1 MPGLLPARAG
11 GEALTNPGDPR
22 PGGAGATPLYP
33 FVGIPSF
40 LRAPVVERLEP
51 GAADIAVLGVPLD
64 EGQPFIPG
72 ARFGPRAIREQSA
85 RFISTGDGCFDPRTG
100 QTLLA
105 HEIEHQ
111 RIADVGDVPVL
122 TTDVETT
129 FARITDAVGALR
141 RSRALPVVLGGDH
154 SISFPVVRAFDE
166 PLTVVQF
173 DAHLDYAQV
182 QGGLRYTN
190 AHAFPHIARMD
201 SVDRILQVGIRSL
214 RTSRGA
220 YEATLADGNEVI
232 GPAAIRERGA
242 EALLAHVPAGRPCY
256 VTLDMDVLDGAL
268 VPGIVSAEPDGLT
281 YAELRDTLRALAERA
296 DVVGVDLVEVNPMV
310 DLRSGATAYLAAN
323 LLVVLLGA
331 IAAQPRWVRRHEGR
345 SA

>member
-1 MPGLLPARAG
+1 MTHPSEPAW
-11 GEALTNPGDPR
+11 ET
-22 PGGAGATPLYP
+22 AGATPQYP
-33 FVGIPSF
+33 FVGISSF

-51 GAADIAVLGVPLD
+51 GAADIAVLGIPFD

-72 ARFGPRAIREQSA
+72 ARFGPRALREQSI

-100 QTLLA
+100 QSLLA
-105 HEIEHQ
+105 YEIEHQ
-111 RIADVGDVPVL
+111 RIADAGDVPVL

-129 FARITDAVGALR
+129 FGRITDAVACLR
-141 RSRALPVVLGGDH
+141 RAGALPVILGGDH
-154 SISFPVVRAFDE
+154 SITYPIVRAFDE

-190 AHAFPHIARMD
+190 AHAFPHIARMEA
-201 SVDRILQVGIRSL
+201 VDRILQVGIRSL

-220 YEATLADGNEVI
+220 YEATCADGNQVL
-232 GPAAIRERGA
+232 GPDVIREGGA
-242 EALLAHVPAGRPCY
+242 EALLAHVPPDRPCY
-256 VTLDMDVLDGAL
+256 VTVDMDVLDGAL

-281 YAELRDTLRALAERA
+281 YAELRDALRALAERA
-296 DVVGVDLVEVNPMV
+296 DIVGVDLVEVNPLV

-331 IAAQPRWVRRHEGR
+331 IAAQPRWVQHREGR

>member
-1 MPGLLPARAG
+1 MTQASEPS
-11 GEALTNPGDPR
+11 
-22 PGGAGATPLYP
+22 GATPVYP

-40 LRAPVVERLEP
+40 LRAPVMERLDP
-51 GAADIAVLGVPLD
+51 GTIDMAVLGVPID

-72 ARFGPRAIREQSA
+72 ARFGPRAIREQSV

-100 QTLLA
+100 QSLLA
-105 HEIEHQ
+105 HEIEHR
-111 RIADVGDVPVL
+111 RIADLGDVPVL

-129 FARITDAVGALR
+129 FGRITETVGAIR
-141 RSRALPVVLGGDH
+141 RSGALPVILGGDH
-154 SISFPVVRAFDE
+154 SITYPIVRAFDE

-173 DAHLDYAQV
+173 DAHLDYAQP
-182 QGGLRYTN
+182 QGALRYTN
-190 AHAFPHIARMD
+190 AHAFPQIARMG

-220 YEATLADGNEVI
+220 YEATRADGNEVI
-232 GPAAIRERGA
+232 GPDAIRERGA
-242 EALLAHVPAGRPCY
+242 DALLAHVPAERPCY

-296 DVVGVDLVEVNPMV
+296 DIVGVDLVEVNPMV

-331 IAAQPRWVRRHEGR
+331 IAAQPRWAQPRAGR

>member
-1 MPGLLPARAG
+1 MSAPDGPA
-11 GEALTNPGDPR
+11 GE
-22 PGGAGATPLYP
+22 TPLYP

-40 LRAPVVERLEP
+40 LRAPVVEHLEP
-51 GAADIAVLGVPLD
+51 GAADIGVVGVPID

-100 QTLLA
+100 QALLA
-105 HEIEHQ
+105 REIKER
-111 RIADVGDVPVL
+111 RIADLGDVAVL

-129 FARITDAVGALR
+129 FERITAAVAGVRAAG
-141 RSRALPVVLGGDH
+141 ALPVVLGGDH
-154 SISFPVVRAFDE
+154 SITYPIVRAFDE

-182 QGGLRYTN
+182 QGRLRYTN
-190 AHAFPHIARMD
+190 AHAFPHIARMA

-214 RTSRGA
+214 RTSQGA
-220 YEATLADGNEVI
+220 YQATLADGNKVI
-232 GPAAIRERGA
+232 GPDALREGGP
-242 EALLAHVPAGRPCY
+242 EALLRHIPVDRPCY

-296 DVVGVDLVEVNPMV
+296 DIVGVDLVEVNPMV

-331 IAAQPRWVRRHEGR
+331 IAAQPRWRRRDDGPG
-345 SA
+345 A